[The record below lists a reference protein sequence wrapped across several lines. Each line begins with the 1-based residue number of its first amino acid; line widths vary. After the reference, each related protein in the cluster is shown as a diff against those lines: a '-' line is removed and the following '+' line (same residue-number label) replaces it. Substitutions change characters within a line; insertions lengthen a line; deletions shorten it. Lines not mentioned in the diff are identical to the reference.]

1 MSEKKEKRSFGLS
14 PESIAE
20 LNAEFEKTKKL
31 PNPYRAGGAYGFTID
46 ALVSLG
52 VNKPHPLAKV
62 HAAFKKAAGADW
74 YGEWE
79 SQKKR
84 NKETGKD
91 ADARFLQNL
100 RVLQRTSDY
109 ALKLLQV
116 GREVLKSKGAVI
128 DISRDAKGGLLVA
141 LNTDSDSPLK
151 PGRSAAARIAPEPSQ
166 TNQKASGGKG
176 KAKTARK
183 PKTPRKAS
191 VSPRKAAKAK

>member
-1 MSEKKEKRSFGLS
+1 MSAKKPERSFGLS
-14 PESIAE
+14 PEQVTE
-20 LNAEFEKTKKL
+20 LSSEFAKSKRF
-31 PNPYRAGGAYGFTID
+31 PNPNRAGAYGFTID

-128 DISRDAKGGLLVA
+128 DLTRDAKGGLLVC
-141 LNTDSDSPLK
+141 LNTDSDTPMK
-151 PGRSAAARIAPEPSQ
+151 PGRSNAASQ
-166 TNQKASGGKG
+166 TNQKPSGGKG
-176 KAKTARK
+176 KPKTAAK

-191 VSPRKAAKAK
+191 VSSRKAAKAK